1 MAHSLPSDMISPNQA
16 PDSPSISI
24 DGPLQ
29 GPLKDLKSGSGA
41 KRSQKETG
49 CIQIRGKRLSACLAL
64 ATSTHFR
71 DPDKSYGHVT
81 TVDTLPDD
89 ILLEIFGFILSGG
102 RNFYIR
108 KYPIWTWHRL
118 VHVCRRWRQ
127 IIFASPLR
135 LDLQLLC
142 TYRTPV
148 RKGLGYWP
156 AFPLVIHY
164 DYHWDMDRTPD
175 DEDNIFVALKQRD
188 RVRHINLSVSSLVL
202 GDLFAVM
209 KEPFPALRYLE
220 LSCEYMDMDGAAPA
234 FPSEFLGGSARLH
247 ELCLSYISFPG
258 IPTLLSSASD
268 LVKLRLDHIPPTSF
282 PSPEAMVACL
292 AALTRLED
300 ISIGFLSP
308 SSHPNQTRLPPK
320 TWVVLPAVTS
330 FSFDGDS
337 AYLEDFVAQIN
348 IPLLNSI
355 DVTYTEDDVDV
366 RATELP
372 KLIERA
378 NLRPSRFGRAKLFF
392 QELKAAFLFYQESH
406 PDEPA
411 IAIQIT
417 EWEGLCAQVTGMT
430 LMLSQISAM
439 LSDVVHLEIE
449 SDFPR
454 ESVEDDRRNNI
465 GWLELFHPFIAVET
479 LRISFE
485 PTESVANA
493 LEGMPAETTT
503 KVLPA
508 LKSLHLDCPY
518 KSTLEALSNTFRAY
532 HRSIIITRNEVPSFR
547 VSVKWPVPVMP
558 SK

>member
-1 MAHSLPSDMISPNQA
+1 MAHSLPSDMISPNRA
-16 PDSPSISI
+16 PSSPSTSI
-24 DGPLQ
+24 DGPL
-29 GPLKDLKSGSGA
+29 KYLKSGSGA

-49 CIQIRGKRLSACLAL
+49 YIQIRGKCLSACLAL
-64 ATSTHFR
+64 AISTHFR
-71 DPDKSYGHVT
+71 DPDKSYRHVT

-89 ILLEIFGFILSGG
+89 ILLEIFSFILSGG

-108 KYPIWTWHRL
+108 RYPIWTWHRL

-148 RKGLGYWP
+148 RRGLGYWP

-188 RVRHINLSVSSLVL
+188 RVRHINLRASSLLL
-202 GDLFAVM
+202 GELLAAM

-220 LSCEYMDMDGAAPA
+220 LSCEDMDGAAPV

-247 ELCLSYISFPG
+247 EICLSYISFPG

-300 ISIGFLSP
+300 IFIGFLSS
-308 SSHPNQTRLPPK
+308 SSHPNQTGLPPK

-337 AYLEDFVAQIN
+337 AYLEDFVSQIN
-348 IPLLNSI
+348 IPLLNTI
-355 DVTYTEDDVDV
+355 DVTYIEDDVDV
-366 RATELP
+366 RATELS
-372 KLIERA
+372 KLIERS
-378 NLRPSRFGRAKLFF
+378 NLRPSQFGRAKLFF
-392 QELKAAFLFYQESH
+392 QEEKAALLFYHESY
-406 PDEPA
+406 PNERA

-417 EWEGLCAQVTGMT
+417 EQEGLCAQVTDMT
-430 LMLSQISAM
+430 PMLSQISAM
-439 LSDVVHLEIE
+439 LTDVVHLDIE

-454 ESVEDDRRNNI
+454 ESAKDNSRNNI

-479 LRISFE
+479 LRIPFG
-485 PTESVANA
+485 PTESVAYA
-493 LEGMPAETTT
+493 LEGMPAETATQ
-503 KVLPA
+503 VLPA

-518 KSTLEALSNTFRAY
+518 KRTIKALSNTFRAY
-532 HRSIIITRNEVPSFR
+532 GRPIIIT
-547 VSVKWPVPVMP
+547 KMK
-558 SK
+558 SKSPLSKSA